1 MNTRLI
7 QYSFLIVI
15 ILVVAASWLTPVQSS
30 AEQNSPFKK
39 LVDARERLAPR
50 AVKKY
55 RLPAGQAGQVSSL
68 LVSLSE
74 PARLGPG
81 DTLLVTLRGGNRTIA
96 SKSLH
101 AGDPDLYTLF
111 CLDGSGGELE
121 ISSEASLPVEHS
133 ITVLRWK
140 SGISS
145 DKAVVETE
153 PNDTWQDANEFK
165 LGETVW
171 ATADDKP
178 YIAPLSQTKESG
190 GVTPYHQSPDL
201 TDDRLPEGGIDW
213 FKFTY
218 DGEQPKLVH
227 FQLDLLERD
236 NIPVDVS
243 VFMIENGEAKAYE
256 RGADPVTPPHEVQAL
271 PDNKFTTRVI
281 TKGTYYLRVD
291 ANHAFYQLRT
301 AVYDVPPYDDAANA
315 VRAGMDYI
323 ISAGDSWHANTP
335 RHGGIVNRVASN
347 HFETQLCVACHV
359 THFSTRAD
367 LVAKENG
374 YPVLKRSA
382 LQFLTERLANNPLP
396 FYGHP
401 DAYWTRVISASANV
415 LSREAS
421 LVDQYDREF
430 TGDKRLALLKG
441 VGGYLKIYYKG
452 RTNLPDDES
461 NGNTPLVS
469 TYEVA

>member
-7 QYSFLIVI
+7 QSFFLIVV

-55 RLPAGQAGQVSSL
+55 RFPAGQAGQVSSL

-74 PARLGPG
+74 PARLGP
-81 DTLLVTLRGGNRTIA
+81 DDSLLVTLRGGNRTIA
-96 SKSLH
+96 RKSLH

-111 CLDGSGGELE
+111 RLDGGAGEIE
-121 ISSEASLPVEHS
+121 ISSAASLPIEQS
-133 ITVLRWK
+133 ITVLQWNWGKAGK
-140 SGISS
+140 SAG
-145 DKAVVETE
+145 KAVVETE
-153 PNDTWQDANEFK
+153 PNDTWQDANEFE
-165 LGETVW
+165 LGETLW
-171 ATADDKP
+171 AAADDKP
-178 YIAPLSQTKESG
+178 YIAPLAQTKESG
-190 GVTPYHQSPDL
+190 GVTPYQQSPDL

-243 VFMIENGEAKAYE
+243 VFTIENGEAKAYD

-271 PDNKFTTRVI
+271 PGNKFTTRVI

-301 AVYDVPPYDDAANA
+301 AVYDVPPYGDAAKA

-335 RHGGIVNRVASN
+335 RHGGIVSRVASN
-347 HFETQLCVACHV
+347 HFETQLCVACHA
-359 THFSTRAD
+359 THFSTRAE

-374 YPVLKRSA
+374 YPVVKRSA

-430 TGDKRLALLKG
+430 TGDKRLALL
-441 VGGYLKIYYKG
+441 
-452 RTNLPDDES
+452 
-461 NGNTPLVS
+461 
-469 TYEVA
+469 